1 VRRPL
6 GTAARLLAALPAG
19 TPSLRLL
26 ADQTARV
33 LAGLAVALHG
43 LGLLVGDLE
52 RRESPGRDVRLV
64 VPDWL
69 PALVNGC
76 RAFVTIGAVELF
88 WIATAWPNGAVA
100 VTWAAITVT
109 LYSPRADTAYAD
121 ATAFIAGNT
130 VATVFAA
137 TAAFAA
143 LPAMSTFA
151 GFSMVVGLYLV
162 PAGALMAQTR
172 YPVLRCLQH
181 CVNRWPSGDDCTG
194 ARVTP
199 GQADG

>member
-6 GTAARLLAALPAG
+6 GTAARLLAGLPAG

-33 LAGLAVALHG
+33 LAGLAVALQG

-52 RRESPGRDVRLV
+52 RGESPGRDVRLV

-76 RAFVTIGAVELF
+76 RAFVTIGAVELS

-100 VTWAAITVT
+100 VTWAAITV

-121 ATAFIAGNT
+121 ATAFIVGNT

-172 YPVLRCLQH
+172 LRCLQH
-181 CVNRWPSGDDCTG
+181 CVNRWP
-194 ARVTP
+194 
-199 GQADG
+199 